1 MTEYE
6 FELYATIVSYFRQTA
21 EILITSYCFYR
32 FTASFMK
39 DKKGALY
46 SGAAYLFT
54 LLILHLVPVFLPDF
68 SFTRGII
75 RDYFFRGAA
84 AALAGFLV
92 MCRLEKRDYEHK
104 VFLAVT
110 YSSLVFLT
118 FTMTEMSYDNLY
130 HFAEKTKYMRSHPAW
145 DIWFVLFVTVSVF
158 YHLIHFIFMIIALR
172 CIVKAYAGQSTEMSK
187 KELLML
193 TVPSLAC
200 TAGQMIIMNYR
211 YSYWYLSQ
219 NDSSV
224 KWNTYDALI
233 FLYCAVSFVTIAVVI
248 VLYRNIRAGQE
259 EKMQSKL
266 LGVQIDS
273 VRRHI
278 EQVENMYRDISS
290 VRHDMANHLFTL
302 EKLYEENE
310 IEEARAYSAQIK
322 ETLTEIAGEIKS
334 GNPVTDVILL
344 EVKEEAERRGISF
357 RSEFYYPADSKV
369 NAFDISVILHNALQN
384 ALENVENS
392 ENAHIYIRSYQKKN
406 AYIIEISN
414 SYSGVLQWNEQS
426 GLLLTMKEK
435 TDGQGYGQSH
445 GYGLSNIR
453 RIARKYCG
461 DIDIMQAD
469 GEFRLNV
476 MLML

>member
-6 FELYATIVSYFRQTA
+6 FELYTTIVSYFRQTA

-54 LLILHLVPVFLPDF
+54 LLILHLLPAFLPDF
-68 SFTRGII
+68 PFTRGII

-92 MCRLEKRDYEHK
+92 MCRVEKRDYEHK
-104 VFLAVT
+104 VFLVVT

-118 FTMTEMSYDNLY
+118 DTMTEVSYDNLY
-130 HFAEKTKYMRSHPAW
+130 HYAEMTKYMRSHPVW
-145 DIWFVLFVTVSVF
+145 DIWFVLFVAVSVF

-172 CIVKAYAGQSTEMSK
+172 CIVKAYAGQSMEMSK

-200 TAGQMIIMNYR
+200 TAGQMIILNYR

-233 FLYCAVSFVTIAVVI
+233 FLYCAVSFITIAVVI
-248 VLYRNIRAGQE
+248 VLYRNIRTGQE
-259 EKMQSKL
+259 EKMQSEL

-278 EQVENMYRDISS
+278 EQVENMYRDIRG

-322 ETLTEIAGEIKS
+322 ETLTEMAGDIRS
-334 GNPVTDVILL
+334 GNPVTDVILQ
-344 EVKEEAERRGISF
+344 EVKGEAEKRGISF
-357 RSEFYYPADSKV
+357 RSEFYYPVDSNINV
-369 NAFDISVILHNALQN
+369 FDMSVILNNALQN
-384 ALENVENS
+384 AIENTEKEKVKQISIE
-392 ENAHIYIRSYQKKN
+392 SYRRKN
-406 AYIIEISN
+406 AYIMEICN
-414 SYSGVLQWNEQS
+414 SFTGSLQWDAES
-426 GLLLTMKEK
+426 GLPVTAKEK
-435 TDGQGYGQSH
+435 AEGH

-453 RIARKYCG
+453 RMAGKYAG
-461 DIDIMQAD
+461 DIDIALKD
-469 GEFRLNV
+469 GEFCLCI
-476 MLML
+476 MLMLE

>member
-6 FELYATIVSYFRQTA
+6 FDLYTTIVSYFRQTA
-21 EILITSYCFYR
+21 EILIMSYCFYR

-39 DKKGALY
+39 NKKGALC

-54 LLILHLVPVFLPDF
+54 LLILHLLPVFLPDF

-92 MCRLEKRDYEHK
+92 MCRVEKRDYEHK
-104 VFLAVT
+104 IFLVVT

-118 FTMTEMSYDNLY
+118 FTMADVSYDNLGI
-130 HFAEKTKYMRSHPAW
+130 FAEKIKHMQTHLTL
-145 DIWFVLFVTVSVF
+145 DICFSLFVATSVIS
-158 YHLIHFIFMIIALR
+158 HLLHFIFMIIALR
-172 CIVKAYAGQSTEMSK
+172 YIVKAYAGQSMEMSK

-200 TAGQMIIMNYR
+200 TAGQMIILNYR
-211 YSYWYLSQ
+211 PSYVLWLWHEG
-219 NDSSV
+219 V

-233 FLYCAVSFVTIAVVI
+233 FLYCAVSFIAIVVVI
-248 VLYRNIRAGQE
+248 VLYRSVRAGQE
-259 EKMQSKL
+259 EKMQSEL

-278 EQVENMYRDISS
+278 EQVENMYRDIRSI
-290 VRHDMANHLFTL
+290 RHDMANHLFTL

-322 ETLTEIAGEIKS
+322 ETLTEMAGEMKS
-334 GNPVTDVILL
+334 GNPVTDVILQ
-344 EVKEEAERRGISF
+344 EVKEKAEKQGISF

-384 ALENVENS
+384 ALENVESS
-392 ENAHIYIRSYQKKN
+392 ENAHIQIRSYQKKN
-406 AYIIEISN
+406 AYIIEVSN
-414 SYSGVLQWNEQS
+414 SYSGVLQWNEQN
-426 GLLLTMKEK
+426 GLPLTVKEK

-461 DIDIMQAD
+461 DTDITLAD
-469 GEFRLNV
+469 GEFRLSV

>member
-6 FELYATIVSYFRQTA
+6 FELYTTIVSYFRQTA

-46 SGAAYLFT
+46 SGAVYLFT
-54 LLILHLVPVFLPDF
+54 LLVLHLLPVFLPDF

-84 AALAGFLV
+84 AALAGFPV
-92 MCRLEKRDYEHK
+92 MCGIEKRNYEHK
-104 VFLAVT
+104 VFLVVT

-118 FTMTEMSYDNLY
+118 FTMTDVSYDNLY
-130 HFAEKTKYMRSHPAW
+130 QFALETKYMQTHPAL
-145 DIWFVLFVTVSVF
+145 DIAFVLFVAVSVLF
-158 YHLIHFIFMIIALR
+158 HLIHFIFMIIALR
-172 CIVKAYAGQSTEMSK
+172 YIVKAYAGQSTEMSK

-233 FLYCAVSFVTIAVVI
+233 LLYCVVSFIAIVVVI
-248 VLYRNIRAGQE
+248 VLYRSVRAGQE
-259 EKMQSKL
+259 EKMQSEL
-266 LGVQIDS
+266 LDAQIES
-273 VRRHI
+273 IRRHI
-278 EQVENMYRDISS
+278 EQVENMYRDVRG

-322 ETLTEIAGEIKS
+322 ETLTEMAGEIKS
-334 GNPVTDVILL
+334 GNPVTDVILQ
-344 EVKEEAERRGISF
+344 EVKEKAAKRGISF
-357 RSEFYYPADSKV
+357 QSEFYYPTDSKV

-384 ALENVENS
+384 ALENIESS

-414 SYSGVLQWNEQS
+414 SFDGVLQWNEQS
-426 GLLLTMKEK
+426 GLPITMKEK

-461 DIDIMQAD
+461 DTDITLAD
-469 GEFRLNV
+469 GEFRLSV

>member
-1 MTEYE
+1 MKEYE
-6 FELYATIVSYFRQTA
+6 FELYVTIVSYFRQAA
-21 EILITSYCFYR
+21 EILTMSYCFYR
-32 FTASFMK
+32 FIVSFMK

-54 LLILHLVPVFLPDF
+54 LLILHLLPVFMPDF

-75 RDYFFRGAA
+75 RDYFFRGEA

-92 MCRLEKRDYEHK
+92 MCRIEKRDYEHK
-104 VFLAVT
+104 VFLVVT
-110 YSSLVFLT
+110 FSSLVFLT
-118 FTMTEMSYDNLY
+118 LTMTEVSDDNLS
-130 HFAEKTKYMRSHPAW
+130 HFAEKTKYMRSHPAL
-145 DIWFVLFVTVSVF
+145 DIWFALFVAVSVI

-172 CIVKAYAGQSTEMSK
+172 CIVKAYAGQSMEMSK

-200 TAGQMIIMNYR
+200 TAGQMIILEYR
-211 YSYWYLSQ
+211 SYYILAH
-219 NDSSV
+219 DGV

-233 FLYCAVSFVTIAVVI
+233 FLYCVVSFITIVVVI
-248 VLYRNIRAGQE
+248 VLYRSIKTGQE

-266 LGVQIDS
+266 LDAQIDS

-278 EQVENMYRDISS
+278 EQAENLYRDIRS

-302 EKLYEENE
+302 EKLYERNE

-322 ETLTEIAGEIKS
+322 GTLAEIAGEIKS
-334 GNPVTDVILL
+334 GNPVTDVILQ
-344 EVKEEAERRGISF
+344 EVKEKAEKRGLSF
-357 RSEFYYPADSKV
+357 RSEFYYPADSIV

-384 ALENVENS
+384 ALENIES
-392 ENAHIYIRSYQKKN
+392 GESAHIFIRSYQKKN
-406 AYIIEISN
+406 AYIIEVCN
-414 SYSGVLQWNEQS
+414 SYSGILQWNEQS
-426 GLLLTMKEK
+426 GLPLTVKEK
-435 TDGQGYGQSH
+435 TDGQGYGLSH

-453 RIARKYCG
+453 RIAQKYCG